1 MRNKKIMA
9 NEAIKTINERI
20 DDHIG
25 SNGNAH
31 LPVSKDRAG
40 FESPTQFLK
49 NIESAG
55 NRTYL
60 EHGTDIFQLEPGKYW
75 GTELVNSPVDGNPTQ
90 MVDVTSMGKNMTQIT
105 LLVSYIG
112 KYYKYTAHTNDA
124 GFNVTAPIN
133 WTSVERSEILWS
145 GVASSEGTVLKL
157 LDRPRK
163 FPKIRLTINNSNE
176 QNEVRDFAYIN
187 DKITVVVGNIFNSS
201 PGMSQMKMILNFD
214 PDAHTATISK
224 NFMYS
229 VTSDGISP
237 TEDRIRI
244 LKIEGVI

>member
-1 MRNKKIMA
+1 MRNEKLTL
-9 NEAIKTINERI
+9 NEAIKIINERI

-157 LDRPRK
+157 LDRPPK
-163 FPKIRLTINNSNE
+163 FPKIRLTIDNSNA
-176 QNEVRDFAYIN
+176 QVEVRDFAYID

-229 VTSDGISP
+229 VTSNGISP